1 MSKLVYDEDNR
12 LCVGFQS
19 SCCDQIIH
27 DVFNPIDQFPFSGNE
42 SAHLRDG
49 MNVIKL
55 HDYDLSACPFVAR
68 ARGAA
73 IR

>member
-1 MSKLVYDEDNR
+1 VYDEDNR

-19 SCCDQIIH
+19 SCSNQIIH
-27 DVFNPIDQFPFSGNE
+27 DVFNPTDQLSFSRNE
-42 SAHLRDG
+42 PAHLRDG

-68 ARGAA
+68 VRGAA